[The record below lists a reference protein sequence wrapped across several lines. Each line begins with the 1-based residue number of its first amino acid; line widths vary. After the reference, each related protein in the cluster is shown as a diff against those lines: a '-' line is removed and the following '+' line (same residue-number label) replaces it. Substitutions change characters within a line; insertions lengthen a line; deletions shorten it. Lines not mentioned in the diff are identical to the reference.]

1 MLLFYLLPLLSL
13 GANVAAKPNACPI
26 FGPAFPAPTEI
37 GSDPTFI
44 AATQNLTAQIKQA
57 IQSGQLAGNS
67 ISVQLFSGSDSYT
80 AYGLSHTDD
89 SVRHGSVG
97 VREVDENTVFRIG
110 SISKLWTMLLY
121 MTFNGTK
128 HFQEPVSRYVPELR
142 SPYNDSQ
149 QVNQIDYVNWDEVTI
164 GELASHQAGIP
175 RDYAFMD
182 LAASAPAQALTRMG
196 LPSLPKSK
204 QMPCG
209 NAPFPPCNRKQ
220 FFDGILDT
228 QPIAATSSTPL
239 YSNAGYQILGYA
251 LEAIAQKPFQEI
263 LLERI
268 IEPLGLSRSSH
279 SMPDP
284 NLAVIP
290 SDLTSS
296 QFNLDIGDA
305 IPAGGIYSS
314 PKDISTLGRAI
325 LANTIVSPAMT
336 RRWMKPASHTAS
348 LQLSVGHPWEIMS
361 FNEPRLV
368 DLYTK
373 SGTIGTYNSIMAL
386 SPDHN
391 AGFAILSAGNGTFA
405 LPMKLGEQIAET
417 MLPTLEQIAKSQA
430 AQRFAGTY
438 ALEDGTSNSSIT
450 IVTDDEPGLKIAK
463 WISNSVDMG
472 QAFAAN
478 AGLQDTPSL
487 LSMRLQPT
495 GLKSP
500 GRISFSAVIQGL
512 SPQPTSGTIP
522 SACMTWLELDS
533 YIYGN
538 VGVPEFEFN
547 LSEAGDVVSLT
558 PRALRITLPK
568 L

>member
-1 MLLFYLLPLLSL
+1 
-13 GANVAAKPNACPI
+13 
-26 FGPAFPAPTEI
+26 
-37 GSDPTFI
+37 
-44 AATQNLTAQIKQA
+44 
-57 IQSGQLAGNS
+57 
-67 ISVQLFSGSDSYT
+67 
-80 AYGLSHTDD
+80 
-89 SVRHGSVG
+89 
-97 VREVDENTVFRIG
+97 
-110 SISKLWTMLLY
+110 
-121 MTFNGTK
+121 
-128 HFQEPVSRYVPELR
+128 
-142 SPYNDSQ
+142 
-149 QVNQIDYVNWDEVTI
+149 
-164 GELASHQAGIP
+164 
-175 RDYAFMD
+175 
-182 LAASAPAQALTRMG
+182 
-196 LPSLPKSK
+196 
-204 QMPCG
+204 
-209 NAPFPPCNRKQ
+209 
-220 FFDGILDT
+220 
-228 QPIAATSSTPL
+228 
-239 YSNAGYQILGYA
+239 
-251 LEAIAQKPFQEI
+251 
-263 LLERI
+263 
-268 IEPLGLSRSSH
+268 
-279 SMPDP
+279 
-284 NLAVIP
+284 
-290 SDLTSS
+290 
-296 QFNLDIGDA
+296 
-305 IPAGGIYSS
+305 
-314 PKDISTLGRAI
+314 
-325 LANTIVSPAMT
+325 
-336 RRWMKPASHTAS
+336 MKPASHTAS

-373 SGTIGTYNSIMAL
+373 SGTIGMYNSIMAL

-405 LPMKLGEQIAET
+405 LPMKLGEQIAEI